1 MVSAGTLLVVAYA
14 LGGVSMLPF
23 AWLFAR
29 QQTRGSNFM
38 ALGALGTVF
47 TGLAYAASLRA
58 AGVETTLAWYYVYLV
73 TISGANLAFF
83 AFTLVWTDR
92 REYLR
97 WGVVVPLAL
106 ATVGVP
112 AFGLVDV
119 ALAGVDY
126 RAAFWATPGVLTVA
140 GRTVFDRTPGPV
152 VLVWRFVATVNALA
166 MLGVLAEFTVRPEQR
181 LYRRQNG
188 LLVGGLLA
196 VVVLTVV
203 AQLLGV
209 PVEVVPLTYVGLAGV
224 FAIAIGGYG
233 RFEVVPL
240 ATDSIVEEIDAGV
253 LAYDAQGRVLDAN
266 RNAVRALG
274 APDPAGE
281 FLPALLAGADS
292 VTLDTDGDLETLE
305 ARLDGHEFTAE
316 EDGRRR
322 RYSASVSEIH
332 DPASRAAGRALLLY
346 DVTEQYRRQ
355 QQLER
360 ANERLE
366 QFADVVSH
374 DLRNP
379 LHVASG
385 HLELAREG
393 RTESFDE
400 VEAALERIDEIV
412 ENVLTL
418 ARQGE
423 AIGETEPVSL
433 ERVARE
439 AWSHVPTGDATLSVV
454 TDATVQ
460 ADRDRLVQLFENLF
474 RNSLDHAGSGVAVTV
489 GATDVLY
496 VEDDGPGIPAGERES
511 VFESGYTTGAG
522 NTGLGLAI
530 VEEIADAH
538 GWEVRVTE
546 GTDGGARFEFD
557 GPAFE

>member
-1 MVSAGTLLVVAYA
+1 
-14 LGGVSMLPF
+14 
-23 AWLFAR
+23 
-29 QQTRGSNFM
+29 
-38 ALGALGTVF
+38 
-47 TGLAYAASLRA
+47 
-58 AGVETTLAWYYVYLV
+58 
-73 TISGANLAFF
+73 
-83 AFTLVWTDR
+83 
-92 REYLR
+92 
-97 WGVVVPLAL
+97 
-106 ATVGVP
+106 
-112 AFGLVDV
+112 
-119 ALAGVDY
+119 
-126 RAAFWATPGVLTVA
+126 
-140 GRTVFDRTPGPV
+140 
-152 VLVWRFVATVNALA
+152 
-166 MLGVLAEFTVRPEQR
+166 
-181 LYRRQNG
+181 
-188 LLVGGLLA
+188 
-196 VVVLTVV
+196 
-203 AQLLGV
+203 
-209 PVEVVPLTYVGLAGV
+209 V
-224 FAIAIGGYG
+224 FAVAIGGYG

-332 DPASRAAGRALLLY
+332 DPACRAAGRALLLY
-346 DVTEQYRRQ
+346 DVTKQYRRQ

-474 RNSLDHAGSGVAVTV
+474 RNSLDHAGSDVAVTV

-530 VEEIADAH
+530 VAEIADAH

-546 GTDGGARFEFD
+546 GADGGARFEFD